1 MDERANIL
9 LVMTYLFTE
18 WSVVHRARIRLAKT
32 SQSAPFLTRV
42 CFDAGFQMKFNQTKS
57 KTTFKHKYLLK

>member
-1 MDERANIL
+1 ML
-9 LVMTYLFTE
+9 LVMAYLFTE

-42 CFDAGFQMKFNQTKS
+42 SWFPEEIQPNK